1 MMTSAE
7 LLHSMLPFF
16 LRTKREAIGMELL
29 PRIRKVDISI
39 MISNRDIGISE
50 QKKNNK
56 KLSSGT
62 LSPLVI
68 KISAT

>member
-1 MMTSAE
+1 
-7 LLHSMLPFF
+7 MLPFF